1 MRFILKNSFRFFIIF
16 FIQVFILSKV
26 PPLHQFIVPYF
37 YFILILWLP
46 FRTSRTSLLFY
57 GFVLGMIV
65 DMFYKTPGL
74 HTAASLLIAF
84 MRPYIINLLLPKEVT
99 EWGDDEPSRFSM
111 GALPYSTYILFLTL
125 LHNGYLILLEWI
137 QFGSFLY
144 FIGKLIGTS
153 VVSLLLILITEL
165 FVHRKTRS
173 R

>member
-1 MRFILKNSFRFFIIF
+1 
-16 FIQVFILSKV
+16 
-26 PPLHQFIVPYF
+26 
-37 YFILILWLP
+37 
-46 FRTSRTSLLFY
+46 
-57 GFVLGMIV
+57 MIV

-153 VVSLLLILITEL
+153 VVSLLLMLIAEL

>member
-1 MRFILKNSFRFFIIF
+1 MRFIIKNSIRFFIII

-37 YFILILWLP
+37 YFVLILWLP
-46 FRTSRTSLLFY
+46 FKTSKTSLLFY
-57 GFVLGMIV
+57 GFLIGMIV
-65 DMFYKTPGL
+65 DIFYKTPGL
-74 HTAASLLIAF
+74 HTASSVLIAY

-99 EWGDDEPSRFSM
+99 EWGDEEPNRFSM
-111 GALPYSTYILFLTL
+111 GSLPYSTYILFLTI

-144 FIGKLIGTS
+144 FLGKLIGTS
-153 VVSLLLILITEL
+153 LISLLLMLIAEL
-165 FVHRKTRS
+165 FVHRKTRT

>member
-1 MRFILKNSFRFFIIF
+1 MRYIIQNSFRFLLII
-16 FIQVFILSKV
+16 FIQVFILSKI

-46 FRTSRTSLLFY
+46 FKTSRAALLFY
-57 GFVLGMIV
+57 GFLVGLII

-99 EWGDDEPSRFSM
+99 EWGDEEPTRFSM
-111 GALPYSTYILFLTL
+111 GSLPYSTYILFLTI
-125 LHNGYLILLEWI
+125 LHNGYLIFLEWI

-144 FIGKLIGTS
+144 FLGKLVGTS
-153 VVSLLLILITEL
+153 MVSLLLILIAEL
-165 FVHRKTRS
+165 FVHRKTRT